1 MAEQEVV
8 QTPSILAFDY
18 TYLRLL
24 GEGAN
29 GKTWLAR
36 TKRTGALVAIKE
48 MKLSVMEDIKAFE
61 LFKREAE
68 TLKSLDVP
76 GVPHFYESIFPERA
90 DETCYLVQE
99 YVSFPS
105 ITEILNGIGQFSEAD
120 TLLIMERLAGTLL
133 ILQTQYTPPII
144 HRDIKPSNILC
155 EKNGDNVQL
164 ALIDFGAVAN
174 PQKRSGGSTI
184 AGTFGYMAPEQLQG
198 ECSIQSDYYALGA
211 TAVHMLTGVSPYTMP
226 SDVFKLEYK
235 PTLDAKAPKTS
246 REVIA
251 LLDYL
256 LAVKASDRPADANA
270 LIAAIKNVQA
280 HRMPKAAAPVKVV
293 QNQPQ
298 LLKLQNLLG
307 GAFTSDTPSFI
318 TTHDSSWIRI
328 QGIARGYKIS
338 GYGQNY
344 LEYTFKYQGK
354 RYVGFDANAANWA
367 ARNMKFP
374 VRCTIGF
381 NPQDPHINFLASL
394 DNKQG

>member
-8 QTPSILAFDY
+8 QTPAKLAFDY

-48 MKLSVMEDIKAFE
+48 MKLSVMNDIKAFE
-61 LFKREAE
+61 LFQREAE
-68 TLKSLDVP
+68 TLQSLEVP
-76 GVPHFYESIFPERA
+76 GVPRFYESIFPEQEN
-90 DETCYLVQE
+90 ETCYLVQE
-99 YVSFPS
+99 YVSYPS
-105 ITEILNGIGQFSEAD
+105 ISEILHGIGQFNEVD
-120 TLLIMERLAGTLL
+120 TLMVLERLAGTLH

-155 EKNGDNVQL
+155 QKQNGSVEL

-198 ECSIQSDYYALGA
+198 ECCIQSDFYALGA

-226 SDVFKLEYK
+226 ADVFKLDYK
-235 PTLDAKAPKTS
+235 PTLAQKAPKTS
-246 REVIA
+246 KEMIA
-251 LLDYL
+251 LLDYM
-256 LAVKASDRPADANA
+256 LAVKSSDRPADSNA
-270 LIAAIKNVQA
+270 LIAAIRNVKA
-280 HRMPKAAAPVKVV
+280 HRMPKATTAV
-293 QNQPQ
+293 QKKQSPNQ
-298 LLKLQNLLG
+298 LLRLQNLMG
-307 GAFTSDTPSFI
+307 GMFSTDTPTFI
-318 TTHDSSWIRI
+318 TTKDNTWVNI

-338 GYGQNY
+338 GFGNSY

-354 RYVGFDANAANWA
+354 RYVGFDATAGLWLGN
-367 ARNMKFP
+367 KKDFP
-374 VRCTIGF
+374 FRCTISF
-381 NPQDPHINFLASL
+381 NPQDPHINYFRHI
-394 DNKQG
+394 NT